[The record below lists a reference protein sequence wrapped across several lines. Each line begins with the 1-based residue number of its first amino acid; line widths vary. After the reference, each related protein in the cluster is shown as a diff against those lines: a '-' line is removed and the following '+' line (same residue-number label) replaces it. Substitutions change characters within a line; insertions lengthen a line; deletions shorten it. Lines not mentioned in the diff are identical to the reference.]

1 MVDWV
6 LVIVCMLLLMYQ
18 QINKFSILCYL
29 FKKFD
34 QIFKKV
40 MKYCMIAFIIILIL
54 MLMIIL
60 GIIYILYFICI
71 I

>member
-6 LVIVCMLLLMYQ
+6 LVIVCMLPLMYQ
-18 QINKFSILCYL
+18 QINKFSILCNL

-40 MKYCMIAFIIILIL
+40 MKYSMIAIITFIILIL

-60 GIIYILYFICI
+60 SII
-71 I
+71 